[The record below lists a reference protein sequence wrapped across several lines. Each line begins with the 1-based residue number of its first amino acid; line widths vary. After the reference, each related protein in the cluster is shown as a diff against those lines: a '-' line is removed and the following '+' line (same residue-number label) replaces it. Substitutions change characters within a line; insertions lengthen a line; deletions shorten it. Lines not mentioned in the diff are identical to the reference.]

1 MIEQLKQFLVDEFN
15 ITFEQ
20 ACAMSTEEKS
30 EFFDKLAEIELEE
43 ITPDGNISER
53 GRLATNWMDI
63 MNTDPRHKV

>member
-1 MIEQLKQFLVDEFN
+1 MIEQLKQFLIDEFN

-43 ITPDGNISER
+43 ITPKKRKYLSR
-53 GRLATNWMDI
+53 C
-63 MNTDPRHKV
+63 